1 MHFCPLH
8 NENVWFGYT
17 SPETSSYFEISF
29 SSFYGEKKV
38 QAVIPVAV
46 PVDGNKSDIGDGGDE
61 SDWSI
66 ESEVE
71 EKVIEIETE
80 EDTEESDSSESE
92 DEATGSATN
101 GGKPK
106 AKAKGKKANLSWSKG
121 EWALPNESSFDE
133 VPLRLN
139 ENENFSPSTSP
150 MQFFELF
157 CNDEFFVNCRSIKL
171 V

>member
-8 NENVWFGYT
+8 NEKLWFGYT
-17 SPETSSYFEISF
+17 SPERCSYFEISF

-46 PVDGNKSDIGDGGDE
+46 PVDGNESDIGDSGDE
-61 SDWSI
+61 SDRLI

-101 GGKPK
+101 GRKLK
-106 AKAKGKKANLSWSKG
+106 AKAKGKKSELVMVKG
-121 EWALPNESSFDE
+121 KMGPTERN
-133 VPLRLN
+133 
-139 ENENFSPSTSP
+139 
-150 MQFFELF
+150 
-157 CNDEFFVNCRSIKL
+157 
-171 V
+171 

>member
-8 NENVWFGYT
+8 NEKLGFGYI
-17 SPETSSYFEISF
+17 SPETSSYFKISF

-46 PVDGNKSDIGDGGDE
+46 PVDGNESDIGDCGDE
-61 SDWSI
+61 SDGLI

-101 GGKPK
+101 GRKLK
-106 AKAKGKKANLSWSKG
+106 AKAKGKKS
-121 EWALPNESSFDE
+121 
-133 VPLRLN
+133 
-139 ENENFSPSTSP
+139 
-150 MQFFELF
+150 ELVMVKWKMGPTER
-157 CNDEFFVNCRSIKL
+157 N
-171 V
+171 